1 MTLPK
6 EIEEN
11 VEAVLVE
18 WLDTFDATATE
29 ASALFKRMGIE
40 PTYET
45 LLGYSVGLLDSLIGG
60 FIHSFYDRGMTP
72 EEDDALVELIK
83 RTLPELDRK
92 ITALLREN
100 GR

>member
-1 MTLPK
+1 MTFPK

-11 VEAVLVE
+11 VEAVLTE
-18 WLDTFDATATE
+18 WLDTFEATANE

-40 PTYET
+40 PTRET
-45 LLGYSVGLLDSLIGG
+45 LMGYSVGLLDSLIGG
-60 FIHSFYDRGMTP
+60 YIHSVYDRGMTP